1 MVNMTREEFKSLVM
15 QELNIDLSNEI
26 LNKLETYA
34 DFLLEY
40 NEHTNLTA
48 IKTKDEVYLKHF
60 FDSLTLTKIATFT
73 NEKLLDVGTGAGFP
87 GMVLAIVF
95 PNLEVTLLDSNNKKT
110 TFLKECIQKLALSN
124 VTIVN
129 SRAEDFSRLHREE
142 YDYVTSRAVA
152 ELRILL
158 ELNIPALKVNG
169 NFLVMKGKIEEEIK
183 NSQTTL
189 ALLNSKI
196 MEEIS
201 FELVENKGHR
211 TLLSIEKLK
220 ETDKKY
226 PRTYDKIKRGNGY
239 GK

>member
-1 MVNMTREEFKSLVM
+1 MTSEEFKSYVLK
-15 QELNIDLSNEI
+15 ELNLDLSNDI
-26 LNKLETYA
+26 LNNLEIYA
-34 DFLLEY
+34 DFLLDY

-48 IKTKDEVYLKHF
+48 IKTKEEVYLKHF
-60 FDSLTLTKIATFT
+60 YDSLTLTKLVSFT

-87 GMVLAIVF
+87 GLVLAIVF
-95 PNLEVTLLDSNNKKT
+95 SNLEITLLDSNNKKT
-110 TFLKECIQKLALSN
+110 TFLQECVKKLSLSN

-129 SRAEDFSRLHREE
+129 SRAEDYTKIHREE

-158 ELNIPALKVNG
+158 ELNIPALKVHG
-169 NFLVMKGKIEEEIK
+169 KFLVMKGKTEEEIK

-196 MEEIS
+196 VEEIS
-201 FELVENKGHR
+201 FELIENKGHR

-220 ETDKKY
+220 ITEKKY
-226 PRTYDKIKRGNGY
+226 PRTYDKIK
-239 GK
+239 KKELK